1 MVKKASRAER
11 KSKSSRKIRLR
22 LNMWLLP
29 VLVGL
34 ALILRF
40 SVPYDGWTILLAG
53 LGGALLV
60 CYLWARWLARGLSF
74 ARRIRFG
81 WVQVGDRLEE
91 QFELRNESWVPA
103 LWIEIIDHST
113 VPGCPGGRGSG
124 VEGRSIVRWRE
135 SAVCARRGL
144 FSIGPT
150 TLMTG
155 DPFGVFT
162 VSQHYSESVSFLV
175 LPPIIPLPGLKI
187 FPGGRSGDDRPRA
200 DAPDHT
206 VSASSVRAYVPG
218 DSLRWVHWRTSARRD
233 SLFVRHFDG
242 VPSGDWWI
250 VLDMDQ
256 CVQVGEGQDSTAE
269 HGVILATSLA
279 DQGLRAKQAVG
290 LVTQGQ
296 DLLWLPPK
304 EGDYQ
309 RWEILRALA
318 LVSPGA
324 TALSDL
330 LAKEGSAFGQS
341 VSLIIIT
348 PSVDGEW
355 VESLVPLLRRGIT
368 PMVLLL
374 DPVSFG
380 GAGDVRGMV
389 ALLADLGIPHHV
401 VTRDL
406 LDRPEARPG
415 QEGQWEWRV
424 LGTGRA
430 VAVRH
435 PLDTHWRGLS

>member
-1 MVKKASRAER
+1 
-11 KSKSSRKIRLR
+11 
-22 LNMWLLP
+22 
-29 VLVGL
+29 
-34 ALILRF
+34 
-40 SVPYDGWTILLAG
+40 
-53 LGGALLV
+53 
-60 CYLWARWLARGLSF
+60 
-74 ARRIRFG
+74 
-81 WVQVGDRLEE
+81 
-91 QFELRNESWVPA
+91 
-103 LWIEIIDHST
+103 
-113 VPGCPGGRGSG
+113 
-124 VEGRSIVRWRE
+124 
-135 SAVCARRGL
+135 
-144 FSIGPT
+144 
-150 TLMTG
+150 
-155 DPFGVFT
+155 
-162 VSQHYSESVSFLV
+162 
-175 LPPIIPLPGLKI
+175 
-187 FPGGRSGDDRPRA
+187 
-200 DAPDHT
+200 
-206 VSASSVRAYVPG
+206 
-218 DSLRWVHWRTSARRD
+218 
-233 SLFVRHFDG
+233 
-242 VPSGDWWI
+242 
-250 VLDMDQ
+250 
-256 CVQVGEGQDSTAE
+256 
-269 HGVILATSLA
+269 VILATSLA